1 MTQRSTR
8 RVIRQ
13 AFGTVSVAA
22 ILAAC
27 GGGVGEIAAI
37 LSIVTPL
44 GGIWK
49 DGANESIT
57 FLTPTE
63 KDQVFSTKLDVTAR
77 VTSSTGVCGDAGGN
91 GVNVEGRLENGKLT
105 LRPAGVPPAANCIE
119 GSFTDLRRFDA
130 VTLGVPPK
138 RSYTNDQVFV
148 TMDAGLWVSENGKL
162 VLKFEKP
169 SIVANNSAA
178 DVTGCDV
185 SNTAAKVNFK
195 GTMQGFDDKKFTRP
209 VTPDLR
215 NSLNNTIMFTLVDY
229 VDGATLKLLDGA
241 GQSVTLQRKPEPD
254 PTKKTVCPP

>member
-44 GGIWK
+44 GGTWG
-49 DGANESIT
+49 DEANKEGIA
-57 FLTPTE
+57 FLTPAFD
-63 KDQVFSTKLDVTAR
+63 DQVFSSQLDVTAR
-77 VTSSTGVCGDAGGN
+77 FTSSTGVCGDAVGN

-105 LRPAGVPPAANCIE
+105 LRPAGVPAAANCIE

-130 VTLGVPPK
+130 VALGVQPPK
-138 RSYTNDQVFV
+138 RSYTNGQVFV

-169 SIVANNSAA
+169 FNLANNSTA

-185 SNTAAKVNFK
+185 SNTAAKVNFIGK
-195 GTMQGFDDKKFTRP
+195 MQGFDVATLTRP
-209 VTPDLR
+209 FIPDLR
-215 NSLNNTIMFTLVDY
+215 NKLNNTIIMFTVVDY
-229 VDGATLKLLDGA
+229 VDGATLKLRDGA
-241 GQSVTLQRKPEPD
+241 GQSVTLQRKPD
-254 PTKKTVCPP
+254 PANTVCPP

>member
-44 GGIWK
+44 GGQWN
-49 DGANESIT
+49 DGANESIQ
-57 FLTPTE
+57 FLTPTANV
-63 KDQVFSTKLDVTAR
+63 QVFSSKLDVTAR
-77 VTSSTGVCGDAGGN
+77 VTSSTGVCGAAVGN
-91 GVNVEGRLENGKLT
+91 GVNVEGRLENGILT
-105 LRPAGVPPAANCIE
+105 LRPAGVPAAANCIE

-130 VTLGVPPK
+130 VALGAKPK
-138 RSYTNDQVFV
+138 RSYINSQVAV
-148 TMDAGLWVSENGKL
+148 TMNTGLWISENGKL

-169 SIVANNSAA
+169 SFVDNNSTAV
-178 DVTGCDV
+178 VTGCDV
-185 SNTAAKVNFK
+185 STTAAKVNFI
-195 GTMQGFDDKKFTRP
+195 GTMQGFDVATLTRP
-209 VTPDLR
+209 VIPDLR

-229 VDGATLKLLDGA
+229 VDGATLKLRDGA
-241 GQSVTLQRKPEPD
+241 GQSVTLQRKPD
-254 PTKKTVCPP
+254 PANTVCPP